1 MSGVPA
7 MAKRKTNQQPSG
19 RKPLMTA
26 SEVAEL
32 LQVSLRTVRR
42 LIADGTLP
50 VARVGRSVRIS
61 TETLNAF
68 LSDQAR
74 R

>member
-1 MSGVPA
+1 
-7 MAKRKTNQQPSG
+7 MADLARKPVASA
-19 RKPLMTA
+19 RPPLMTA
-26 SEVAEL
+26 AEVAAL

-50 VARVGRSVRIS
+50 SVRIGRAVRVPQ
-61 TETLNAF
+61 EALDAF
-68 LSDQAR
+68 LSGQAR

>member
-7 MAKRKTNQQPSG
+7 MAERKTNQQPSG
-19 RKPLMTA
+19 KQPLMPA

-50 VARVGRSVRIS
+50 VARIGRSVRIS
-61 TETLNAF
+61 TETLDAL
-68 LSDQAR
+68 LSDHAR

>member
-1 MSGVPA
+1 MVEH
-7 MAKRKTNQQPSG
+7 KTNQQPYV
-19 RKPLMTA
+19 RRPLMTA

-61 TETLNAF
+61 TETLDAL
-68 LSDQAR
+68 LSDHAR